1 MSEQSRF
8 TPDEWQTL
16 QFAPFWIFSAVL
28 GKFFRTSCNGSNTG
42 VSLESRIN
50 ISR

>member
-28 GKFFRTSCNGSNTG
+28 GSYRNYDPLDHAAFSR
-42 VSLESRIN
+42 SLTR
-50 ISR
+50 